1 MTSIVIRPF
10 DSEHAEE
17 LSSFITNVLD
27 NADFEG
33 EEMPSSVHIEDVAAL
48 KRERDLLLD
57 AARCALADLEGI
69 VPEFE
74 PSGDRRHPAWNTIR
88 ELQAIIAK
96 AEGFYTGT

>member
-1 MTSIVIRPF
+1 MSHTPGPWTIAWPTGCNDGVRIDSPEGPVAFNVIDCSASLIAAAP
-10 DSEHAEE
+10 E
-17 LSSFITNVLD
+17 LLS
-27 NADFEG
+27 
-33 EEMPSSVHIEDVAAL
+33 
-48 KRERDLLLD
+48 
-57 AARCALADLEGI
+57 AARSALADLEGI